1 MRYAATCLVM
11 LFAVGCGG
19 EPVGAKVPRPDPAT
33 VAVGAAA
40 AAAALTLANPDAAG
54 RKPEG
59 QTEKSL
65 KGVKG
70 PKETVPSSVLDRADS
85 KDQRP
90 CAPSP
95 DANAAV
101 TQPAAPGHIDLIPA
115 PENPERTAPVKATEP
130 CPKNDDDSDDED
142 GAGD

>member
-11 LFAVGCGG
+11 LFAAGCGSD
-19 EPVGAKVPRPDPAT
+19 PVGAKVPRPDPNA

-59 QTEKSL
+59 KQEKSL
-65 KGVKG
+65 EGVKA
-70 PKETVPSSVLDRADS
+70 PKETVPSAVLDRADS
-85 KDQRP
+85 KGSRP
-90 CAPSP
+90 CPPSP

-101 TQPAAPGHIDLIPA
+101 PQPAAPGHIDLVPA
-115 PENPERTAPVKATEP
+115 PENPERTAPVKSTEP
-130 CPKNDDDSDDED
+130 CPKNDDDTDDED